1 MSPHFYVVNRSRGR
15 RPLVKWPKS
24 CDKKLWNEVNT
35 DLCNILEG
43 IRGSTIKKLE
53 RMGNLIYAYGVEQFG
68 VVEGKRSTPSIPTK
82 SRRQTEIDRLV
93 KERRQLKKQ
102 WRKATE
108 EEKEGINV
116 LQEEI
121 QSRLSTLRRAENL
134 LKKRRR
140 KEQTRSRFYK
150 DPFKFVKSLFIKEKS
165 GIFSVSK
172 AALEEHL
179 KKSCTDDRHQEEVSL
194 PSDMSPVNP
203 PEHELD
209 VSPPRWREVDK
220 TVRRARAASAPG
232 PNGVPYR
239 LYKNA
244 PDVLRFL
251 WKLMKVVWQKKEIPT
266 SWRRAGGILIPKE
279 KDSSEIG
286 QFRQISLL
294 NVEGKIFFSVVAHRL
309 AG

>member
-53 RMGNLIYAYGVEQFG
+53 RMGNQIYAYGVE
-68 VVEGKRSTPSIPTK
+68 RSTPSIPTK

-121 QSRLSTLRRAENL
+121 QSRLATLRRAENL
-134 LKKRRR
+134 LKKTQ
-140 KEQTRSRFYK
+140 KEGANKITLLQRSLQICEESLHKGEER
-150 DPFKFVKSLFIKEKS
+150 KSLCVKGCPGRTS
-165 GIFSVSK
+165 
-172 AALEEHL
+172 
-179 KKSCTDDRHQEEVSL
+179 EEVL
-194 PSDMSPVNP
+194 
-203 PEHELD
+203 
-209 VSPPRWREVDK
+209 
-220 TVRRARAASAPG
+220 
-232 PNGVPYR
+232 
-239 LYKNA
+239 
-244 PDVLRFL
+244 
-251 WKLMKVVWQKKEIPT
+251 
-266 SWRRAGGILIPKE
+266 
-279 KDSSEIG
+279 
-286 QFRQISLL
+286 
-294 NVEGKIFFSVVAHRL
+294 HR
-309 AG
+309 